1 MERPKFE
8 DPEQAAV
15 EQLKLLRQEE
25 APADT
30 KALLARV
37 EDALAAGAELPP
49 IPMELADEDWD
60 APPEEVDAA
69 REAIRQ
75 AAEAERR
82 ED

>member
-15 EQLKLLRQEE
+15 EQLKLLRKAE

-30 KALLARV
+30 TALLARV
-37 EDALAAGAELPP
+37 EDALASGVKLPP
-49 IPMELADEDWD
+49 IPTELADEDWD

-69 REAIRQ
+69 HEATPQ
-75 AAEAERR
+75 AAETEPR
-82 ED
+82 DD